1 MNNNDLNFNTQNSFD
16 TQNQPQDNNNMPNQ
30 PQDNF
35 NMTNQSQDNFNM
47 QSQPQDNNN
56 MPNQLQNNNTNMNYA
71 SNGNNSGK
79 KNNKIIFIVA
89 GVVIVAIVVILLL
102 LFKGSSKSGKNTTG
116 SSEYKAS
123 DVAFSCSYVSEGE
136 NAISTTYTD
145 FIFNYKS
152 SQYTYQ
158 LKQYY
163 KMVIEYKKTLTD
175 EMYKEFIKELNS
187 IDCLDAGSCTESH
200 LELSITDFGW
210 DTVVD
215 RKGNTIEVTFNN
227 TYGMGSTASKD
238 DIKETKANFESE
250 GYTCK

>member
-1 MNNNDLNFNTQNSFD
+1 MNNNDLNFNTHNSFD
-16 TQNQPQDNNNMPNQ
+16 TPNQAQDNSNM
-30 PQDNF
+30 
-35 NMTNQSQDNFNM
+35 S
-47 QSQPQDNNN
+47 
-56 MPNQLQNNNTNMNYA
+56 NQLQNNNTNMNYP
-71 SNGNNSGK
+71 SNGNNFGK

-89 GVVIVAIVVILLL
+89 GVVVVVAIVVILLF

-175 EMYKEFIKELNS
+175 EKYKEFIKELNS

-215 RKGNTIEVTFNN
+215 RKGNKIEVTFNN

-238 DIKETKANFESE
+238 DIKDTKASFESE

>member
-1 MNNNDLNFNTQNSFD
+1 MNNNDLNINFQNNID
-16 TQNQPQDNNNMPNQ
+16 TPNQ

-35 NMTNQSQDNFNM
+35 NTPN
-47 QSQPQDNNN
+47 QPQDNFN

-175 EMYKEFIKELNS
+175 EKYKEFIKELNS

-215 RKGNTIEVTFNN
+215 RKGNKIEVTFNN
-227 TYGMGSTASKD
+227 TFGMGSTASKD
-238 DIKETKANFESE
+238 DIKDTKASFESE